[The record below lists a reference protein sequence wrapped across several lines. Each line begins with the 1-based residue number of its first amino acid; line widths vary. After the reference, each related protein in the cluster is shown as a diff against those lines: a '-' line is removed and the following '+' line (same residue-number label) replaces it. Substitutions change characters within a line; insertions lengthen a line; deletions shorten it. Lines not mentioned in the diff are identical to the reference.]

1 MCFEKNDNI
10 TLMKCVNEDRKKFW
24 SATGKDNS
32 KEALI
37 DIDGT
42 IVPTCD
48 LDYLPGKAREN
59 EINTV
64 LSHLAI
70 KHISF
75 TD

>member
-1 MCFEKNDNI
+1 
-10 TLMKCVNEDRKKFW
+10 
-24 SATGKDNS
+24 
-32 KEALI
+32 LI